1 MLKYRERRFISTND
15 MKNVI
20 HCWRMRN
27 TPNSIL
33 LAHATCKPDVA
44 HMWCVWCCVM
54 HVHLFSN
61 FQYNFPV
68 FFFSVAHLNSLNYRA
83 AAPLRYISFFKSVR
97 DRIELKCK
105 YTHLYNSNLIKS
117 LRMFVCKRRSH
128 GKHLIKYK

>member
-1 MLKYRERRFISTND
+1 

-54 HVHLFSN
+54 HVHTSIFEFSIQFSGIF
-61 FQYNFPV
+61 FQCCTFKFP
-68 FFFSVAHLNSLNYRA
+68 
-83 AAPLRYISFFKSVR
+83 
-97 DRIELKCK
+97 
-105 YTHLYNSNLIKS
+105 
-117 LRMFVCKRRSH
+117 
-128 GKHLIKYK
+128 